1 MHKTLTLP
9 ALVLL
14 ALPALT
20 GCNKIGARVELKKGN
35 ELYRNEQYTDAL
47 KQFQLGIRRDPD
59 ATFAW
64 RSVGLTA
71 LALYRPG
78 DESPKNTQYGKI
90 ATDAFEKY
98 LVDYPNDSKVRDYL
112 VSTYVNSKRY
122 NEALAYLDRRATE
135 APQDVPNLQQMKLN
149 ILTQAG
155 RLDDAWNFVRQHPE
169 AAKPETYYSLGVAAW
184 DKSYHDSSLD
194 LPTRTQLI
202 DNGLE
207 ALNKALTMKPEY
219 FEAMVYTNLL
229 YREKA
234 KIQTDANLR
243 AEYTAKADEFQ
254 QKALALR
261 KKTMP
266 AKPGAPAPATPAAPA
281 APAAAPAKS

>member
-1 MHKTLTLP
+1 LTLP

-14 ALPALT
+14 VLPALT
-20 GCNKIGARVELKKGN
+20 GCDKVAARVELKKGN
-35 ELYRNEQYTDAL
+35 ELYKNEQYSEAL
-47 KQFQLGIRRDPD
+47 KLFQLGLKRDPD
-59 ATFAW
+59 AIFAW

-78 DESPKNTQYGKI
+78 DESAKNVQYGKT
-90 ATDAFEKY
+90 ATEAFEKY
-98 LVDYPNDSKVRDYL
+98 LAEFPQDHKVREYL

-122 NEALAYLDRRATE
+122 NDALAYLDRRAAE
-135 APQDVPNLQQMKLN
+135 APQEVPNIQQMKLN

-155 RLDDAWNFVRQHPE
+155 RLDDAWNLVKQHPE

-194 LPTRTQLI
+194 QAARTQLI
-202 DNGLE
+202 DNGLD
-207 ALNKALTMKPEY
+207 ALDKALKLKPEY

-234 KIQTDANLR
+234 KMQTDANLR
-243 AEYTAKADEFQ
+243 TEYTAKADEWQ

-261 KKTMP
+261 KKTMA
-266 AKPGAPAPATPAAPA
+266 AKPSPAPQ
-281 APAAAPAKS
+281 S

>member
-1 MHKTLTLP
+1 MHKTLTLS
-9 ALVLL
+9 AFVLL
-14 ALPALT
+14 TLPALS
-20 GCNKIGARVELKKGN
+20 GCSKVAARVELKKGN

-47 KQFQLGIRRDPD
+47 KQFQRGIQRDPD

-78 DESPKNTQYGKI
+78 DESPKNVQYGKI

-98 LVDYPNDSKVRDYL
+98 LVEFPNDQKVRDYL

-122 NEALAYLDRRATE
+122 NEALAYLDRRAAE
-135 APQDVPNLQQMKLN
+135 VPQEVPNLQQMKLN

-155 RLDDAWNFVRQHPE
+155 RLDDAWTFVKQHPE

-184 DKSYHDSSLD
+184 DKSYHDASLD
-194 LPTRTQLI
+194 LATRTQLI

-207 ALNKALTMKPEY
+207 ALDKALAMKPEY
-219 FEAMVYTNLL
+219 FEAMVYDNLL
-229 YREKA
+229 FREKA

-243 AEYTAKADEFQ
+243 AEYTAKADEWQ

-261 KKTMP
+261 KKTLA
-266 AKPGAPAPATPAAPA
+266 AKPAE
-281 APAAAPAKS
+281 PAKS

>member
-1 MHKTLTLP
+1 MHKTLILP

-20 GCNKIGARVELKKGN
+20 GCDKVAARVELKKGN
-35 ELYRNEQYTDAL
+35 ELYKNEQYSEAL
-47 KQFQLGIRRDPD
+47 KQFQLGIKRDPD

-78 DESPKNTQYGKI
+78 DESVKNVQYGKT
-90 ATDAFEKY
+90 ATEAFEKY
-98 LVDYPNDSKVRDYL
+98 LADYPKDQKVRDYL
-112 VSTYVNSKRY
+112 LSTYVNSKRY
-122 NEALAYLDRRATE
+122 NDALAYLDRRAQE
-135 APQDVPNLQQMKLN
+135 SPQEIPAVQQMKLN

-155 RLDDAWNFVRQHPE
+155 RLDDAWNLVKQHPE

-194 LPTRTQLI
+194 QAARTQLI
-202 DNGLE
+202 DNGLD
-207 ALNKALTMKPEY
+207 ALDKALKLKPEY

-234 KIQTDANLR
+234 KMQTDANLR
-243 AEYTAKADEFQ
+243 TEYTAKADEWQ

-261 KKTMP
+261 KKTMA
-266 AKPGAPAPATPAAPA
+266 AKPSPAP
-281 APAAAPAKS
+281 KS

>member
-14 ALPALT
+14 VLPTLA
-20 GCNKIGARVELKKGN
+20 GCNKVAARVELKKGN
-35 ELYRNEQYTDAL
+35 ELYKNEQYSEAL
-47 KQFQLGIRRDPD
+47 KQFQLGLERDPD

-78 DESPKNTQYGKI
+78 DESPKNVQYGKT
-90 ATDAFEKY
+90 ATEAFEKY
-98 LVDYPNDSKVRDYL
+98 LADYPRDQKVRDYL
-112 VSTYVNSKRY
+112 LSTYVNSKRY
-122 NEALAYLDRRATE
+122 NEALAYLDRRSQE
-135 APQDVPNLQQMKLN
+135 APLELSNIQQMKLN
-149 ILTQAG
+149 VLTQAG
-155 RLDDAWNFVRQHPE
+155 RLDDAWAFVKQHPE
-169 AAKPETYYSLGVAAW
+169 AAKPETYYTLGVAAW

-207 ALNKALTMKPEY
+207 ALGKALTMKPEY

-243 AEYTAKADEFQ
+243 TEYTAKADEFQ

-266 AKPGAPAPATPAAPA
+266 AKPGAPAPTTPAAPA
-281 APAAAPAKS
+281 APAQS

>member
-14 ALPALT
+14 VLPALT
-20 GCNKIGARVELKKGN
+20 GCDKVAARVELKKGN

-47 KQFQLGIRRDPD
+47 KQFQLGIKKDPD

-78 DESPKNTQYGKI
+78 DESPKNVAYGKT

-98 LVDYPNDSKVRDYL
+98 LVEYPNDQKVRDYL

-122 NEALAYLDRRATE
+122 NEALAYLDRRGAE
-135 APQDVPNLQQMKLN
+135 VPAEVPNMQQMKLN

-155 RLDDAWNFVRQHPE
+155 RLDDAYAFVKQHPE

-184 DKSYHDSSLD
+184 DKSYHDTSLD
-194 LPTRTQLI
+194 LATRTTLI
-202 DNGLE
+202 DNGLA
-207 ALNKALTMKPEY
+207 ALNQALTMKPDY
-219 FEAMVYTNLL
+219 FEAMVYNNLL
-229 YREKA
+229 FREKA

-243 AEYTAKADEFQ
+243 AQYTAQADDWQ

-261 KKTMP
+261 KKMMA
-266 AKPGAPAPATPAAPA
+266 AKPP
-281 APAAAPAKS
+281 APAKS

>member
-1 MHKTLTLP
+1 MHKTLTIP
-9 ALVLL
+9 VLVLL

-20 GCNKIGARVELKKGN
+20 GCNKVAARVELKKGN
-35 ELYRNEQYTDAL
+35 ELYRNEQYTEAL
-47 KQFQLGIRRDPD
+47 KQFQRGVKLDPD

-71 LALYRPG
+71 LALYKPG
-78 DESPKNTQYGKI
+78 DESAKNVAYSKT
-90 ATDAFEKY
+90 ATEAFEKY
-98 LVDYPNDSKVRDYL
+98 LTEYPKDGKVRDYL

-122 NEALAYLDRRATE
+122 NDALAYLDRRTQE
-135 APQDVPNLQQMKLN
+135 APQELPQILQMKLN

-155 RLDDAWNFVRQHPE
+155 RLDDAWALVQQHPE

-184 DKSYHDSSLD
+184 DKSYHDASLD
-194 LPTRTQLI
+194 LATRTKLV

-207 ALNKALTMKPEY
+207 ALDKALKMKPDY
-219 FEAMVYTNLL
+219 FEAMVYDNLL

-234 KIQTDANLR
+234 KIQTDATLR
-243 AEYTAKADEFQ
+243 AEYTAKADEWQ

-261 KKTMP
+261 KKTMA
-266 AKPGAPAPATPAAPA
+266 AKPSPAPQ
-281 APAAAPAKS
+281 S